1 MLSFDASFGP
11 VDHGLYRVLRRV
23 TCPSGCSPRQ
33 IRRSKARQLC
43 IVESVSHLKQCWL
56 DDGAWV
62 TVHVWQWDPQ
72 LDEIRNLETV
82 GTGEHVLSVL
92 LTNRWSAPH
101 YSLLVDK

>member
-1 MLSFDASFGP
+1 MIEEQPEEELVSED
-11 VDHGLYRVLRRV
+11 
-23 TCPSGCSPRQ
+23 
-33 IRRSKARQLC
+33 RSKFTSTWKS